1 MDQSIL
7 HDLVITIK
15 DIALEL
21 GRSPT
26 RAEFEQRV
34 QGGDGKLR
42 AVGGL
47 AVLQRAAGLT
57 PYSERRFPKITNQIF
72 EKDIAAHLAER
83 IPKEPLPQSPWPK
96 IAVLGD
102 LHEPFSHA
110 KLKEAFIAFCTENQP
125 DWIVQVGDAV
135 DFYSHSKFPRSH
147 NIFTPKDEEQLARK
161 NLEKLWADLAVA
173 VPKAKRVMLIGN
185 HAIRPMKRV
194 LEAVPTIEHWAEKYL
209 TDYLSFPNVHTVMD
223 TREEYMIGDI
233 CFIHGYKS
241 GLGAHRDHILSNVV
255 CGHTH
260 TGGASFRSFRGRTYW
275 ELNAGLA
282 GDIESPGL
290 TYTATRTTGWTLGW
304 AWIDKHGPRF
314 IPYR

>member
-1 MDQSIL
+1 M
-7 HDLVITIK
+7 HELVASLKEIT
-15 DIALEL
+15 LEL

-34 QGGDGKLR
+34 HGAYGKLR
-42 AVGGL
+42 VVGGF
-47 AVLQRAAGLT
+47 AVVQKAAGIN
-57 PYSERRFPKITNQIF
+57 PYVTRRFPKLTNQIF
-72 EKDIAAHLAER
+72 EKDIAEHLTQYQPRE
-83 IPKEPLPQSPWPK
+83 LPAKAIWPK

-110 KLKEAFIAFCTENQP
+110 KLKEAFVAFCAENQP

-147 NIFTPKDEEQLARK
+147 NIFTPKEEEQLARK
-161 NLEKLWADLAVA
+161 NLERLWADLSKAA
-173 VPKAKRVMLIGN
+173 PKAKRVMLVGN
-185 HAIRPMKRV
+185 HGIRPIKRV
-194 LEAVPTIEHWAEKYL
+194 LESVPTIEHWAEKYL
-209 TDYLSFPNVHTVMD
+209 TDYLTFENVHTVMD
-223 TREEYMIGDI
+223 TREEYMIADI
-233 CFIHGYKS
+233 CFIHGFKS

-260 TGGASFRSFRGRTYW
+260 TGGASFRSFRGRTFW

-282 GDIESPGL
+282 GDVEAPGL

-314 IPYR
+314 IPYT